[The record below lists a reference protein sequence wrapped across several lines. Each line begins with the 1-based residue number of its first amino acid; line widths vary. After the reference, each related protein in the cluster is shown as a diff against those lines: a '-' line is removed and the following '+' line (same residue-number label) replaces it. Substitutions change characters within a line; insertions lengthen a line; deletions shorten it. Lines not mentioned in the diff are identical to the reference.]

1 MRAAAGGE
9 EEAVR
14 LGRRAG
20 HRTGE
25 RSVAGS
31 CGAPGEESAGF
42 CGTTLELSNASLL
55 RVPWEVLGQV
65 TVP

>member
-1 MRAAAGGE
+1 M
-9 EEAVR
+9 R